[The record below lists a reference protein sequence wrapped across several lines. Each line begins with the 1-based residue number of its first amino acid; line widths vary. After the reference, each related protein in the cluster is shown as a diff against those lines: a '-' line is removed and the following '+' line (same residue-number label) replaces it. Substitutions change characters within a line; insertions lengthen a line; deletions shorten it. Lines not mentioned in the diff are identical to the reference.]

1 MIALS
6 AFLPSRKGARFL
18 AWDAPNRDWPILR
31 CAAGLGRKTSRLT
44 ELAGTLN
51 KRAKCFAHAA
61 MPHAP
66 RPTPHAPRPTPHAPR
81 PTPHAPRPT
90 PHAPRPTPHRPTAPP
105 PHAPP
110 PHRPTAPPPHRP
122 TAPPPH
128 RRRFCRGVFS
138 LPTGQ
143 GSDHLAG
150 EATYG
155 SASTRRQNTRLPYQ
169 HKTTRPESRG
179 H

>member
-66 RPTPHAPRPTPHAPR
+66 RPRPHAPRPTPHAPR
-81 PTPHAPRPT
+81 PTPHAPRA
-90 PHAPRPTPHRPTAPP
+90 HAPR
-105 PHAPP
+105 
-110 PHRPTAPPPHRP
+110 
-122 TAPPPH
+122 PPPH